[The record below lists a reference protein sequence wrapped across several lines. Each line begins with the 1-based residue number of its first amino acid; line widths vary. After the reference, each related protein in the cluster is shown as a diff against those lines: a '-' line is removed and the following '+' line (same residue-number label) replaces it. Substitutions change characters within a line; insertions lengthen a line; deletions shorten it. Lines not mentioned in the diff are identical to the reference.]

1 MSVTEAIIE
10 ISFWGPIVLFV
21 IGVPAAFFNAIIFI
35 GVKTFRQSP
44 SSYYVV
50 GQSLFDFGAL
60 LIVLLQSIPSTSMS
74 TSSIACKL
82 MIFFSQ
88 VITPCAMTFLCLA
101 TFDRWACTSR
111 SAKIRQLSSVGIAR
125 RIFPIP
131 IIFWSLIS
139 IPYLIYCDLIP
150 PYFTCG
156 FTNARF
162 EEIALSFIAP
172 IFSVI
177 FPLIVLTIFGI
188 LTYRNIHFM
197 TIVNA
202 QRQSVR
208 TRLSMWEQQI
218 TRMMIIQTVLNI
230 SCTLPRSIF
239 VIYIIATVQQ
249 GAVESLNQIY
259 IESLIDQLTECIMCL
274 DFASSFYIFFL
285 SSPRF
290 RQTIK
295 IHLQRFLHLG
305 NNQVIPINA
314 SRPTAVFTIKK
325 QDR

>member
-1 MSVTEAIIE
+1 MELFILVII
-10 ISFWGPIVLFV
+10 
-21 IGVPAAFFNAIIFI
+21 
-35 GVKTFRQSP
+35 
-44 SSYYVV
+44 
-50 GQSLFDFGAL
+50 
-60 LIVLLQSIPSTSMS
+60 
-74 TSSIACKL
+74 
-82 MIFFSQ
+82 
-88 VITPCAMTFLCLA
+88 
-101 TFDRWACTSR
+101 
-111 SAKIRQLSSVGIAR
+111 
-125 RIFPIP
+125 
-131 IIFWSLIS
+131 
-139 IPYLIYCDLIP
+139 
-150 PYFTCG
+150 YFTNIEYYHMTLVRV
-156 FTNARF
+156 FLTVEAQYF
-162 EEIALSFIAP
+162 LSEKGQRIHRMSA
-172 IFSVI
+172 
-177 FPLIVLTIFGI
+177 TCGI